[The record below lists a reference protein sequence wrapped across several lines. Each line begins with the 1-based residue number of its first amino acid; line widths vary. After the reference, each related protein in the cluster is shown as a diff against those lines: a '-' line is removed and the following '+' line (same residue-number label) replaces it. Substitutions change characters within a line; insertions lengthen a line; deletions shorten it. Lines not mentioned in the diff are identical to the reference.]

1 VEQQMGQYELQQKAA
16 ESKANFHLFLAILVV
31 SIIFAIIC
39 IFYMMMFFQKRNAYR
54 ALVLKNQQWA
64 AENRPYLIVS
74 ALKKKEQEE
83 AEDKLHA
90 CVEDYLEK
98 TQCYRKSDL
107 TLDSLSKG
115 LGINRT
121 YLSTAINKMDN
132 NFYSLINKYRIRDA
146 VRLLTDDK
154 NRNIEDLAFAVGYN
168 NRKSFYNAFLSVTGL
183 SPTQF
188 RKNIGEKVTTP

>member
-1 VEQQMGQYELQQKAA
+1 MLIGNHDVTKVSLYLDSVVIAHNQTDLHYNMNPFLQVEQQMGQYELQQKAA

-83 AEDKLHA
+83 AEDKLHGMEERK
-90 CVEDYLEK
+90 CDK
-98 TQCYRKSDL
+98 TDR
-107 TLDSLSKG
+107 
-115 LGINRT
+115 
-121 YLSTAINKMDN
+121 
-132 NFYSLINKYRIRDA
+132 
-146 VRLLTDDK
+146 
-154 NRNIEDLAFAVGYN
+154 RNDE
-168 NRKSFYNAFLSVTGL
+168 
-183 SPTQF
+183 
-188 RKNIGEKVTTP
+188 